1 MIDWVHELA
10 KEWGAY
16 LRSLGNPYYSQNIL
30 DVAVRG
36 WDYGPI
42 SLYDVDEEES
52 EPEVLAFHRAF
63 LRLRELNRDVIYFF
77 YVPVD
82 PMRQRLHVLQRLHGL
97 SKSRAYEIRGQS
109 HAQIWG
115 YIDAHIQ
122 LMRAK
127 KTLDTHRVG

>member
-42 SLYDVDEEES
+42 SLYDVDEDES

-63 LRLRELNRDVIYFF
+63 LRLREVNRDVVYYM
-77 YVPVD
+77 YVPIA
-82 PMRQRLHVLQRLHGL
+82 PINQRVAYLKQLHGL
-97 SKSRAYEIRGQS
+97 TKPKVYDIRNQS
-109 HAQIWG
+109 HSQIWG

-122 LMRAK
+122 MMKSLEVRPEPC
-127 KTLDTHRVG
+127 